1 MLTVKSDDTEG
12 RVNAFEAICQ
22 RKLVPQS
29 NSPESFRV
37 IINELQGLGLK
48 MDLVKEEKEE
58 EESLATITFKEGGI
72 ENL

>member
-1 MLTVKSDDTEG
+1 
-12 RVNAFEAICQ
+12 
-22 RKLVPQS
+22 
-29 NSPESFRV
+29 
-37 IINELQGLGLK
+37 LGLK